1 MWHCAKLVGLNGA
14 AVCAIV
20 GVVFS
25 ICDIAQS
32 QTDQDESNS
41 RGVRIIDAPTPPA
54 ADNPSQALKSPPID
68 TASPAL
74 LTPAT
79 SSSSIDT
86 ASPALLTPVAPPS
99 LSIDTARP
107 APLTPA
113 TPSPSVAAPSPAPP
127 SASAKMPQPTVG
139 DTRPIPAS
147 PPNEVPAPVAP
158 AGVPSTLQPAS
169 NNFANVP
176 NKPDIGGHQ
185 TQQDLQ
191 ALSHEMKIP
200 NLAGLSMQI
209 LPGLDIVA
217 GSQVSFEIS
226 SKKAGYLILVDVDAT
241 GKLVQIYP
249 NPMSLMGPSG
259 VREQSN
265 YLRPGK
271 ALQIP
276 DRQSRYSGFEFI
288 ASPPTGTA
296 MVIALLSDRPV
307 QLVDLPDVPGSLLG
321 NGSAVDYLAKLANE
335 LRIPN
340 AAGNNRLDEAHWSFD
355 VKFYAIR

>member
-1 MWHCAKLVGLNGA
+1 
-14 AVCAIV
+14 
-20 GVVFS
+20 
-25 ICDIAQS
+25 
-32 QTDQDESNS
+32 
-41 RGVRIIDAPTPPA
+41 
-54 ADNPSQALKSPPID
+54 
-68 TASPAL
+68 
-74 LTPAT
+74 
-79 SSSSIDT
+79 
-86 ASPALLTPVAPPS
+86 
-99 LSIDTARP
+99 
-107 APLTPA
+107 
-113 TPSPSVAAPSPAPP
+113 
-127 SASAKMPQPTVG
+127 MPQPTVG
-139 DTRPIPAS
+139 DTIPAS

-321 NGSAVDYLAKLANE
+321 NGSAVNYLAKLANE